1 MPRKRHFL
9 WVIAWIVSSLML
21 WPNNPPPLLCG
32 VELLP
37 LAPRPL
43 SNKTKM
49 WQMERQKGGG
59 AWTSGTTFWW
69 VSNYTTWPWTD
80 GIGPRGSAAWLHLIN
95 SSIYILTINVV
106 FCCSLNG
113 SHHRPHANTTQRGI
127 SCYNCHAET
136 TVIKPECTELA
147 HALASRLSFRVQT
160 LI

>member
-21 WPNNPPPLLCG
+21 WPNNPHPSSVGLSSCPWPPALSAIRQRCG
-32 VELLP
+32 KW
-37 LAPRPL
+37 RD
-43 SNKTKM
+43 K
-49 WQMERQKGGG
+49 RGG

-127 SCYNCHAET
+127 SCYDCHAET